1 MKKISHDS
9 HLLKPGKYFLQ
20 GNQACI
26 EGALIAGCRVYAGYP
41 ITPATEA
48 MEHASRRFPQ
58 VGGRF
63 IQMEDEIAS
72 ACLLIGASW
81 GGAKALTVTSG
92 PGFSLMQEAIS
103 FAIMSETPMVI
114 IDIQRPGPGQGYI
127 TASQQD
133 VMQARWGH
141 HGDGPIIA
149 IAPSS
154 VQEMFDFTIEA
165 FNLSERWRTPVF
177 VMAEETV
184 GHMREPVFVPPWDE
198 IEIIERKKP
207 QDLGIVPEKYL
218 PWGHDVVAPMA
229 NWGDGYNVN
238 LVGLCH
244 LEDGNVTKYSPQI
257 NYRCVERFYTKIEG
271 NIDKIARIES
281 KFLDGCKHLL
291 ICYGTVSRTATEAVI
306 EARAESGLE
315 LGYIRLITLWPFPEG
330 KLREIVPDVDTV
342 FIPEMNLGMMKHPIT
357 EALRDRCRKIVSIPS
372 IGVLHAPEYI
382 LSKIYEELT

>member
-1 MKKISHDS
+1 
-9 HLLKPGKYFLQ
+9 
-20 GNQACI
+20 
-26 EGALIAGCRVYAGYP
+26 
-41 ITPATEA
+41 
-48 MEHASRRFPQ
+48 
-58 VGGRF
+58 
-63 IQMEDEIAS
+63 
-72 ACLLIGASW
+72 
-81 GGAKALTVTSG
+81 
-92 PGFSLMQEAIS
+92 
-103 FAIMSETPMVI
+103 
-114 IDIQRPGPGQGYI
+114 
-127 TASQQD
+127 
-133 VMQARWGH
+133 
-141 HGDGPIIA
+141 
-149 IAPSS
+149 
-154 VQEMFDFTIEA
+154 MFDFTIEA

-315 LGYIRLITLWPFPEG
+315 LGYIRLITLWPFPEE